1 MCLNSKKPDKKIK
14 PFAIANLNPGL
25 PMTRTLFTTL
35 FASAFIQLGCTWAP
49 LSHLGEK
56 VRVLEP
62 YEINSC
68 VKKGKA
74 TVSVRHKVAGIE
86 RDKKTI
92 TKELERLARNAA
104 PDLAGDTVV
113 AASPVKMGRQTFH
126 IYKCVDPQK

>member
-1 MCLNSKKPDKKIK
+1 MIRILFI
-14 PFAIANLNPGL
+14 
-25 PMTRTLFTTL
+25 TLV
-35 FASAFIQLGCTWAP
+35 ASTFIQVGCTWAP
-49 LSHLGEK
+49 LSLLGEK

-74 TVSVRHKVAGIE
+74 TVSVRDKVAGIE
-86 RDKKTI
+86 RNKKTI

-113 AASPVKMGRQTFH
+113 AASPIKMGRQTFH
-126 IYKCVDPQK
+126 VYKCVDPQN